1 MSRIHRI
8 RCLANAAGV
17 ASLVGGIGVALGLIL
32 PGWQA
37 SAVAATWRSV
47 DCHISSQPSRLQVA
61 VCDGSSTAT
70 ITCGLVP
77 LLAAPFR
84 YPRRPPTPHGQQWA
98 ALDCPG
104 PYPFGGVMLMPRI
117 HRPAATALGPLPAP
131 L

>member
-8 RCLANAAGV
+8 RCLGCPAGV
-17 ASLVGGIGVALGLIL
+17 TSLVGGIDVALGLVL

-37 SAVAATWRSV
+37 SAVAATGRSV
-47 DCHISSQPSRLQVA
+47 DCHISSRPSGRQVA
-61 VCDGSSTAT
+61 VCDSSSTAT
-70 ITCGLVP
+70 ITCGLIP

-84 YPRRPPTPHGQQWA
+84 YPRRPPTPHGQRWA

-104 PYPFGGVMLMPRI
+104 PYPFGGVMPMPRT
-117 HRPAATALGPLPAP
+117 HRPAPTALGPLPGA

>member
-8 RCLANAAGV
+8 RCLACAAGV

-37 SAVAATWRSV
+37 SAVATTGRSA
-47 DCHISSQPSRLQVA
+47 DCHISSQPPRRPAA
-61 VCDGSSTAT
+61 VCDSSSTAT
-70 ITCGLVP
+70 TTCGLIP

-104 PYPFGGVMLMPRI
+104 PYHFGGVMLIPRA
-117 HRPAATALGPLPAP
+117 HRPAATALGPLPGP